1 MMKAC
6 KVNPVH
12 EDNLPMK
19 FTLFFFR
26 SLLLLAGLSVLQ
38 IPAMAKSSQIN
49 DVRLWTAPDHTR
61 LVFDLNRTIK
71 YKLTH
76 LYKPERIV
84 LDLFGVKLKLRTTH
98 LKNLAASDPVIKA
111 IRHGKPR
118 DGVLRIVLD
127 VKEVV
132 RPRSFLLKP
141 MHGKPHR
148 LVVDLIRSGREVSE
162 GRVVTADQMRSKK
175 EIVIAIDA
183 GHGGEDP
190 GAIGKH
196 GLQEKIVTLAVAKE
210 LAKVINARKGMRA
223 VLIRKGDYFV
233 PLNKRVQLAR
243 RSKADLMISIHAD
256 AVRNRGVKGAS
267 VYMLSERGATP
278 DKVAKALAARE
289 NDADAVGG
297 FVSSEIDD
305 PMVSMILGDMAK
317 RDSLNSAYL
326 LAETIIKDFGKIGP
340 VKYGMP
346 KRARFVVLGAL
357 EMPSVLVE
365 IDFISNPRRERM
377 LRSSRHQ
384 KKIAKALL
392 DASLTF
398 LKRQGRLKQT
408 AVNMVQH
415 QYSTA
420 HPIDESGHLNH
431 SEQLAVLYPAGERRR
446 EPLPVI

>member
-6 KVNPVH
+6 KVNPVD

-19 FTLFFFR
+19 FTLCFFR
-26 SLLLLAGLSVLQ
+26 SLLLLIGLSVLQ
-38 IPAMAKSSQIN
+38 VPAMAGSQIN

-61 LVFDLNRTIK
+61 LVFDLDRTIE
-71 YKLTH
+71 YKIFRLH
-76 LYKPERIV
+76 KPERIV
-84 LDLFGVKLKLRTTH
+84 LDLHGVRLRTTH
-98 LKNLAASDPVIKA
+98 LKKLVTSDPVIKA
-111 IRHGKPR
+111 IRHGKPKN
-118 DGVLRIVLD
+118 GILRIVLD

-132 RPRSFLLKP
+132 KPRSFLLKP

-148 LVVDLIRSGREVSE
+148 LVVDLMRPGREVVE
-162 GRVVTADQMRSKK
+162 ERVITAEKMRSKK

-190 GAIGKH
+190 GAIGKR
-196 GLQEKIVTLAVAKE
+196 GLQEKVVTLAVAKE
-210 LAKVINARKGMRA
+210 LAKTINARKGMRA

-233 PLNKRVQLAR
+233 PLKKRVRLAR
-243 RSKADLMISIHAD
+243 RSRADLMISIHAD

-267 VYMLSERGATP
+267 VYTLSERGATP

-289 NDADAVGG
+289 NAADAVGG

-305 PMVSMILGDMAK
+305 PMVNMILGDMAK

-340 VKYGMP
+340 IKYGTP
-346 KRARFVVLGAL
+346 KQARFAVLGAL

-365 IDFISNPRRERM
+365 IDFISNPKRERM
-377 LRSSRHQ
+377 LRSSKHQ
-384 KKIAKALL
+384 KKMAKALL
-392 DASLTF
+392 NASLTF
-398 LKRQGRLKQT
+398 LKRQGHLKQT
-408 AVNMVQH
+408 AINMVEH

-420 HPIDESGHLNH
+420 HQVSGLRYLNH
-431 SEQLAVLYPAGERRR
+431 SEQLAIVYPAGERRR
-446 EPLPVI
+446 ELLPLI